1 MPNKSVPADGEA
13 LPAANNSAFSAIGFA
28 AAYQRS
34 SRPQKLPFIDVAS
47 LPEKYA
53 MEVSGSC
60 MTGVIEHGDRLAFS
74 TTEEFERGDIV
85 IVFIKKEFVKEG
97 ELQAQVKQ
105 LVMPPPWKMK
115 LPFDKKGL
123 EIVPMIGLRMLNPNR
138 SFMVDCSQL
147 DAIHK
152 CIGFID
158 DDNRLLARDF
168 KRELSR

>member
-1 MPNKSVPADGEA
+1 MPNTLVLATGEA
-13 LPAANNSAFSAIGFA
+13 LSAANDFTFSSIGLA
-28 AAYQRS
+28 AAFQRS
-34 SRPQKLPFIDVAS
+34 ARPPKIPFIDVAS

-53 MEVSGSC
+53 MEVSGNC
-60 MTGVIEHGDRLAFS
+60 MTGVIEHGNRLAFS
-74 TTEEFERGDIV
+74 TTEEFDRGDVV

-97 ELQAQVKQ
+97 ALQAQVKQ

-115 LPFDKKGL
+115 LPFDRKGM

-152 CIGFID
+152 CIGFVD
-158 DDNRLLARDF
+158 DENQILPRDF
-168 KRELSR
+168 RRELSR